1 MEGSPPRLWAL
12 CFGVGVLGWL
22 EQSPGEHGGLCS
34 PHHSTGTGNTGN
46 AVAAWSCRA
55 AGHPTPGVSLLCQ
68 LSCLHS
74 LSLQRQ
80 RLKIFPIIC
89 VCCSPQKSHDLFLQ

>member
-22 EQSPGEHGGLCS
+22 EQSPREHGGLCS

-46 AVAAWSCRA
+46 AVAALELQGCGPSHTRCQPA
-55 AGHPTPGVSLLCQ
+55 VPAGLFTLALFATAEAENISHNLCLLF
-68 LSCLHS
+68 SAEES
-74 LSLQRQ
+74 
-80 RLKIFPIIC
+80 
-89 VCCSPQKSHDLFLQ
+89 